1 MTHDSAILLFAQ
13 DQGFGL
19 LMGKLQ
25 AALDADAF
33 TNDAVVKYVQ
43 TPTVNCNV
51 RLTCSMHRAL
61 CLFQELQRVQQQAQG
76 QQGPQAGAARGE
88 SRLCMYG
95 CAC

>member
-1 MTHDSAILLFAQ
+1 MAQCSTPSLYAQ

-33 TNDAVVKYVQ
+33 NNDSVVKYVQ
-43 TPTVNCNV
+43 TPTVTCNV

-76 QQGPQAGAARGE
+76 
-88 SRLCMYG
+88 
-95 CAC
+95 